1 MQMRP
6 HPARPRGVRG
16 HSALP
21 RRRAALHT
29 ETGRRGGQLATGS
42 SPPPAGRRGG
52 RHNAPAWTTPTG
64 ALRAAP
70 SVFPTQISSTHRV
83 PFFSGRTFVP
93 LRSTPIFRVS
103 ASLSKRAL
111 GDAFP
116 TCSKPPAPRV
126 SAGAPA
132 GVSGPGAPRR
142 RARPA
147 DNKD

>member
-70 SVFPTQISSTHRV
+70 SVFPHADFFDSSCTVFLRKDICSFEV
-83 PFFSGRTFVP
+83 NTYIPGFRLIVQTSSGG
-93 LRSTPIFRVS
+93 RVS
-103 ASLSKRAL
+103 YVLK
-111 GDAFP
+111 
-116 TCSKPPAPRV
+116 APRTPGL
-126 SAGAPA
+126 SRGAGWR
-132 GVSGPGAPRR
+132 V
-142 RARPA
+142 RARGSA
-147 DNKD
+147 EARASCG